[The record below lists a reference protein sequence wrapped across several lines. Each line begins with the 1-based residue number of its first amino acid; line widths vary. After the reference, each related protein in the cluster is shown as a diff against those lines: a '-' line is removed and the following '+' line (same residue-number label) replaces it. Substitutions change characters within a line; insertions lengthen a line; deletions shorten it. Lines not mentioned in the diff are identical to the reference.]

1 MLQKLAR
8 SWQLSS
14 ALRIYEELLI
24 VINKKH
30 LEFNL
35 KYKTETRNHILRLF
49 TVVTGTFQTN
59 KSNT

>member
-14 ALRIYEELLI
+14 ALKIYGQLLI

-30 LEFNL
+30 LESNL
-35 KYKTETRNHILRLF
+35 KYKTETRSHL
-49 TVVTGTFQTN
+49 QTIYYGHGDI
-59 KSNT
+59 SDQ